1 MILVTGAGGL
11 IGGESVEHFSRLGER
26 VIGIDNNSRGVFFGQ
41 EGDVRWNLDRL
52 TNKYPNFENYQIDIR
67 DFDSVRQLIKQA
79 QPDVI
84 IHTAAQP
91 SHDRATTFPLT
102 DFEVNAF
109 GTLNLLEATRL
120 ESPESVFIHLS
131 TNKVYGDGPNRLE
144 LNETETRYEF
154 ASLEFKNGIDENFSI
169 DHSLHSLFGASKLSA
184 DIYAQEYGK
193 YYGLK
198 VGIFRG
204 GCLTGPYHSGVQLHG
219 FLSYL
224 ISCHVLQK
232 PYTVFGYKGKQ
243 VRDQI
248 HCEDV
253 LSAFELFAENPKCGE
268 VYNLGGGKSNSASIV
283 EISKQIS
290 NITQRPLNFGYQE
303 TPRRGDHICY
313 YSNMSK
319 FESDYNNFKIKKS
332 LDIIIEEMTE
342 VSLDLSKGRKATF
355 LL

>member
-11 IGGESVEHFSRLGER
+11 IGGESVEHFSKLGEH
-26 VIGIDNNSRGVFFGQ
+26 VIGIDNNSRGAFFGV
-41 EGDVRWNLDRL
+41 EGDVSWNLNRL
-52 TNKYPNFENYQIDIR
+52 SNKYPSFENFEIDIR
-67 DFDSVRQLIKQA
+67 DFDSVRQLIKQT
-79 QPDVI
+79 QPAII
-84 IHTAAQP
+84 IHAAAQP
-91 SHDRATTFPLT
+91 SHDRASTFPLT
-102 DFEVNAF
+102 DFEVNAL

-120 ESPESVFIHLS
+120 ESAESVFIHLS

-144 LNETETRYEF
+144 LKETKTRYEF
-154 ASLEFKNGIDENFSI
+154 ASLEFRDGIDENFSM
-169 DHSLHSLFGASKLSA
+169 DQSLHSLFGASKLSA

-198 VGIFRG
+198 VGVFRG
-204 GCLTGPYHSGVQLHG
+204 GCLTGPNHSGVQLHG

-224 ISCHVLQK
+224 ISCHILQK

-253 LSAFELFAENPKCGE
+253 LSAFELFAENPKYGE
-268 VYNLGGGKSNSASIV
+268 VYNLGGGKSNSGSII
-283 EISKQIS
+283 EISEHIS
-290 NITQRPLNFGYQE
+290 KITQRPLNFGYQE

-319 FESDYNNFKIKKS
+319 FKSHYTSFNIKKS
-332 LDIIIEEMTE
+332 LDLIIEEMME
-342 VSLDLSKGRKATF
+342 VSLDRAKEGKATF